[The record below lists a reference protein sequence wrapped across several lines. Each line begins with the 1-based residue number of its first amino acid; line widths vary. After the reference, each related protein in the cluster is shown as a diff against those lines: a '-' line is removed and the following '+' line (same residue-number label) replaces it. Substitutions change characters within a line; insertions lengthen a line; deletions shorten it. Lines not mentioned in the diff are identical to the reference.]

1 MTHKTVY
8 GETAMTENQGEK
20 TLRGAGGWRQRTGL
34 LASGLVVLAL
44 CLAVRHAGPPPGA
57 AAAGKEAPSG
67 KKSAKQPA
75 YADDSRP
82 PESTAKEKPGVVA
95 VVNGEPITREKLGE
109 ECLKHFGA
117 EVLDTLVSKQ
127 LIVEHCKARGV
138 EVTHAEV
145 RAEIDHMAERFGLPT
160 DQLLK
165 MLKDERHIT
174 PNQYAKE
181 IIWPTVALRKLAAK
195 ELQVTDKEINDA
207 YDVLYGPS
215 VQTRLISC
223 KTAEEA
229 NKVRALAVEDPDD
242 FPNLAMKYS
251 HDRSAGSKGLIQPIH
266 KHEGPPEVERA
277 AFGLKVGGISPVIKV
292 AQDFVIL
299 KCEAHLPAQGVPK
312 DEVRD
317 QLIESIR
324 DTKLRGVAENL
335 FKRLKDEGD
344 YHDVFK
350 EPAMRKRHPG
360 VAAIIEGHEIT
371 MRELAEDCIDRHGIE
386 VLEAMISHRLLEQA
400 CRKKKITVSPADVQA
415 EIERSA
421 IAAGCI
427 TKKKKTGNAVAD
439 VAAWLQDVKEHQG
452 LTEEI
457 YRQEVA
463 WPAAALKKLVGK
475 DVEITDE
482 DMHKS
487 YEANYGKR
495 VRCRAILFDRERK
508 AHQVW
513 TALRDQRS
521 RIEQEYPAKNERDER
536 NRLTLDEFAKA
547 AGQYSVDRGSREV
560 QGQIPPIAR
569 YGTDPLMEKEAFAL
583 KAHEMSGVIQV
594 ADKYVILYCEGF
606 TKPAQ
611 TTFDEVKQE
620 ITADLREKK
629 MRVAI
634 AQQYAKL
641 NDLAQIDNFLT
652 GTSKTPESGNGVDK
666 LLGGT
671 GLLAEPAPTDE
682 PPRRKP
688 PAKTVNATPGNDTTR
703 R

>member
-1 MTHKTVY
+1 
-8 GETAMTENQGEK
+8 MTENQGK
-20 TLRGAGGWRQRTGL
+20 RALRGLGGWRQRTGL
-34 LASGLVVLAL
+34 LASGLVVFAL
-44 CLAVRHAGPPPGA
+44 CLAVRYAGPPPGA
-57 AAAGKEAPSG
+57 AAAGKDAPSA
-67 KKSAKQPA
+67 KKSAKQPVF
-75 YADDSRP
+75 ADDSRQ

-109 ECLKHFGA
+109 ECLQHFGD

-127 LIVEHCKARGV
+127 LIVEQCKARGI
-138 EVTHAEV
+138 EVTHEEV
-145 RAEIDHMAERFGLPT
+145 RAELDHMAERFGLPT

-195 ELQVTDKEINDA
+195 ELQVTEKEIHEA

-215 VQTRLISC
+215 VQTRLIAC
-223 KTAEEA
+223 NTAEEA
-229 NKVRALAVEDPDD
+229 NKVRALAVKEPDD

-251 HDRSAGSKGLIQPIH
+251 RDPSAGSKGLIQPIH
-266 KHEGPPEVERA
+266 KHEGTLDVEQA
-277 AFGLKVGGISPVIKV
+277 AFALKVGEISQVIK
-292 AQDFVIL
+292 AYDRYVIL
-299 KCEAHLPAQGVPK
+299 KCEAHVPAQGVPK
-312 DEVRD
+312 AEVRD
-317 QLIESIR
+317 QLIESVR
-324 DTKLRGVAENL
+324 DTKLRTVAVKLLTKLKKEGH
-335 FKRLKDEGD
+335 FK
-344 YHDVFK
+344 DVFNDS
-350 EPAMRKRHPG
+350 ALRKRHPG
-360 VAAIIEGHEIT
+360 VAAIVEGHEIT

-400 CRKKKITVSPADVQA
+400 CRKKKITISQADVQA

-421 IAAGCI
+421 IAAGC
-427 TKKKKTGNAVAD
+427 TKKKKSGNDVAD

-475 DVEITDE
+475 DVEISDE
-482 DMHKS
+482 DMRKS
-487 YEANYGKR
+487 YQANYGKR
-495 VRCRAILFDRERK
+495 VRCRAIVFDRERK

-521 RIEQEYPAKNERDER
+521 RIEEEYPSENERDELD
-536 NRLTLDEFAKA
+536 RLALDEFAKA
-547 AGQYSVDRGSREV
+547 AGQYSVDKGSREV

-583 KAHEMSGVIQV
+583 KAGEMSGVIQV

-641 NDLAQIDNFLT
+641 NDLAQIENYLT
-652 GTSKTPESGNGVDK
+652 GTSKTPESGNPVNTV
-666 LLGGT
+666 LGGA
-671 GLLAEPAPTDE
+671 GLLAEPAPADE

-688 PAKTVNATPGNDTTR
+688 PAKTVKATGSDTR